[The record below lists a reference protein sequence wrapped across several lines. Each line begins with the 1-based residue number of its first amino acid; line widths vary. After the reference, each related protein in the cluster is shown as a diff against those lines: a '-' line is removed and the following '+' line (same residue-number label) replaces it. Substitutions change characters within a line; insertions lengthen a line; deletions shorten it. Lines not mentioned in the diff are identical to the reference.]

1 VQRNPNAYIQNEHVA
16 NVYQIYSPYLKNPV
30 PKKVKYDDK
39 QSKYLKQLEKY
50 YEYNLYK
57 PKKNVLEPIIPH
69 GSHGAHINKIIP
81 NRKLSPIGG
90 KKQLIK
96 I

>member
-1 VQRNPNAYIQNEHVA
+1 MRNNPNPYLNNEHVA
-16 NVYQIYSPYLKNPV
+16 NVYQIYSPYLKSPV
-30 PKKVKYDDK
+30 QKKPKYDDK

-57 PKKNVLEPIIPH
+57 PKKIVDSNSPH
-69 GSHGAHINKIIP
+69 LNKVIP

-90 KKQLIK
+90 KKQMIK